1 MSAKVSFRPLFK
13 AENLLTV
20 LAANLGLWDDQLA
33 RVGVISSLDW
43 VVQDTDR
50 LQDVASNLDLS
61 WEVRWVTKNLLR
73 LRSES
78 EALSLLATLLHGGLD
93 VSCLSG
99 SIVGDLIKVGVQHV
113 SSTVNSGETSEALWE
128 LSETVQWVDVWRLSV
143 AGDRV
148 PVETDALDGLWCSA
162 LLGDIVVSG
171 VKRHGV
177 ADEIA
182 GGSLKAELVED
193 ILHGASLDVKSLV
206 AGRVALV
213 EGADPLNEGLHS
225 ALFEESHKGGCES
238 LAGIGWDLGDGGL
251 ASGTL
256 LDIRASNL
264 LELEVS
270 CDVGGN
276 EDVGQLSGGHEKLGD
291 QVNVPVV
298 GAPVLLPWLLALV
311 VVSVLLEELQVVR
324 YCSLDMSRNDLQSRC

>member
-1 MSAKVSFRPLFK
+1 M
-13 AENLLTV
+13 
-20 LAANLGLWDDQLA
+20 
-33 RVGVISSLDW
+33 
-43 VVQDTDR
+43 
-50 LQDVASNLDLS
+50 ASNLDLS
-61 WEVRWVTKNLLR
+61 WKVRWVTKNLLR

-93 VSCLSG
+93 ASCLSG

-113 SSTVNSGETSEALWE
+113 SPTVNSGETSEALWK
-128 LSETVQWVDVWRLSV
+128 LAETVQWVYVWGLSV

-148 PVETDALDGLWCSA
+148 SVETNTLDGLWCSA

-171 VKRHGV
+171 VKGHGV

-182 GGSLKAELVED
+182 GGSLKAELVKD

-225 ALFEESHKGGCES
+225 ALLEESHEGGCES
-238 LAGIGWDLGDGGL
+238 LAGIRWDLGDGGL

-264 LELEVS
+264 LEL
-270 CDVGGN
+270 
-276 EDVGQLSGGHEKLGD
+276 
-291 QVNVPVV
+291 
-298 GAPVLLPWLLALV
+298 
-311 VVSVLLEELQVVR
+311 
-324 YCSLDMSRNDLQSRC
+324 